1 MPLSLTIAFAAAEN
15 IEQLIGIIAG
25 MRFKQTQLGRSSFV
39 VTSKGDEVK
48 TAFKVVDARD
58 LIISNNLDGTI
69 NPSFPTELQPRDR
82 TRLSSKI
89 QVNNI
94 ASNLRPAQ
102 LTDSGMSSHG
112 SPIVGNDNV
121 VESGNGRTMGIWR
134 AYEQGQADDY
144 RQYLID
150 HAKDFGMSQDDV
162 AKMDMPVLVRER
174 LTDVDRAQFAKDS
187 NISDLQEMAASE
199 KAFVDAQ
206 FLTEAV
212 MAIFNP
218 SEDGNLLARSN
229 DAFIRAFL
237 KEIGDTATAGL
248 LTEDGRPTKQLID
261 RVQNAIFAKA
271 YKDERLVKLV
281 SEEPDPDMRNILTA
295 LNTAASEFAQMQML
309 SGEVHKHAVT
319 GLVDG
324 IEDAGG
330 LDKQAIVALQEA
342 INLVREAKDNG
353 QALEEVIAQ
362 RGLFGDSSPEAEALA
377 MFIVSNNRSAKRMG
391 AAFKLLA
398 SKINAELT
406 HQQQALGDMFG
417 GGEVDLRSVL
427 TSVSAEMEQEFGEG
441 RGLDFSM
448 F

>member
-1 MPLSLTIAFAAAEN
+1 MPLSVTKAFAGAKTV
-15 IEQLIGIIAG
+15 EQLIGIIAS
-25 MRFKQTQLGRSSFV
+25 MRLKQTQLGRSSFV

-58 LIISNNLDGTI
+58 LITSNNLDGTI
-69 NPSFPTELQPRDR
+69 NPLFPSELQPRDR
-82 TRLSSKI
+82 TRLSSKL

-112 SPIVGNDNV
+112 SPIVGKDNV

-144 RQYLID
+144 RQYLIE
-150 HAKDFGMSQDDV
+150 HAKDFGLKPETIS
-162 AKMDMPVLVRER
+162 KMDKPVLVRER
-174 LTDVDRAQFAKDS
+174 LTEVNRAQFAKDS

-206 FLTEAV
+206 FLTEGV

-229 DAFIRAFL
+229 DGFIRAFL
-237 KEIGDTATAGL
+237 REIGDTATAGL

-261 RVQNAIFAKA
+261 RIQNAIFAKA

-295 LNTAASEFAQMQML
+295 LNTAASEFAQMQTL
-309 SGEVHKHAVT
+309 SGEAHKHAVT

-324 IEDAGG
+324 IESAGG
-330 LDKQAIVALQEA
+330 LDKQAIAALQEA

-377 MFIVSNNRSAKRMG
+377 LFIVSNNRSAKRMG

-398 SKINAELT
+398 SKINDELT

-427 TSVSAEMEQEFGEG
+427 TSVSTEMEQEFGEG
-441 RGLDFSM
+441 KGLDFSM

>member
-1 MPLSLTIAFAAAEN
+1 MPGITYQSLFAATSIDAV
-15 IEQLIGIIAG
+15 IGIVAAA
-25 MRFKQTQLGRSSFV
+25 RFKQTRLGRSSFV
-39 VTSKGDEVK
+39 VTSKGNEVK
-48 TAFKVVDARD
+48 TAFKIVDVRD
-58 LIISNNLDGTI
+58 LVISNNLDGTI
-69 NPSFPTELQPRDR
+69 NPSFPAELQPRDR

-89 QVNNI
+89 QVNSI

-112 SPIVGNDNV
+112 APIVGKDNV
-121 VESGNGRTMGIWR
+121 VESGNGRSMGILR
-134 AYEQGQADDY
+134 AYAQGQANDY
-144 RQYLID
+144 RQYLIE
-150 HAKDFGMSQDDV
+150 HSADFGMKSDEV
-162 AKMDMPVLVRER
+162 ARMEMPVLVRER
-174 LTDVDRAQFAKDS
+174 LTEIDRAQFAKDS

-206 FLTEAV
+206 FLTDSV

-218 SEDGNLLARSN
+218 SDDGNLLAKSN

-237 KEIGDTATAGL
+237 REIGDTATAGL
-248 LTEDGRPTKQLID
+248 LTDDGRPTKQLID

-309 SGEVHKHAVT
+309 SGDAHKHAVN

-324 IEDAGG
+324 IEEAAG
-330 LDKQAIVALQEA
+330 LDTQAIAALQEA
-342 INLVREAKDNG
+342 INLVREAKDSG
-353 QALEEVIAQ
+353 QALEEVISQ

-377 MFIVSNNRSAKRMG
+377 IFIVSNNRSAKRMG

-398 SKINAELT
+398 SKINSELT

-427 TSVSAEMEQEFGEG
+427 TAVSAEMEQEFGEG
-441 RGLDFSM
+441 KGLDFSM

>member
-1 MPLSLTIAFAAAEN
+1 VPLSVTKAFAAADS
-15 IEQLIGIIAG
+15 IEQLISIIAT
-25 MRFKQTQLGRSSFV
+25 MRFKQSQLGRSSFV

-69 NPSFPTELQPRDR
+69 NQSFPPELQPRDR
-82 TRLSSKI
+82 TRLSSKL

-134 AYEQGQADDY
+134 AYEQGQADEY
-144 RQYLID
+144 RQYLIE
-150 HAKDFGMSQDDV
+150 HSKDFGMKPEDIS
-162 AKMDMPVLVRER
+162 KMDMPVLVRER
-174 LTDVDRAQFAKDS
+174 ITDVDRAQFAKDS

-199 KAFVDAQ
+199 KAFVDAE

-229 DAFIRAFL
+229 DSFIRAFL
-237 KEIGDTATAGL
+237 REIGDTATAGL

-309 SGEVHKHAVT
+309 SGDAHKQAVT

-324 IEDAGG
+324 IEEAGG
-330 LDKQAIVALQEA
+330 LDKQAIAALQEA

-377 MFIVSNNRSAKRMG
+377 LFIVSNNRSAKRMG

-398 SKINAELT
+398 SKINDELT

-417 GGEVDLRSVL
+417 GGEVDLRGVL

-441 RGLDFSM
+441 KGLDFSM